1 MDEVAVKK
9 YVPQIDY
16 TSRDYTSIRE
26 DLISLIPNFAP
37 NWTNR
42 DPADFGMTILEAFAY
57 MGDQLN
63 YYIDRAANESFITTA
78 SQRDSVLQLA
88 RLLGYQA
95 TNNTASKVTLTFQ
108 NSTGSPITVPAL
120 TQVATS
126 NITSS
131 TSTQVIFETAS
142 SITISANSSN
152 STSLA

>member
-1 MDEVAVKK
+1 MAVKK

-26 DLISLIPNFAP
+26 DLVSLIPNFAP

-57 MGDQLN
+57 MGDQLH
-63 YYIDRAANESFITTA
+63 YYIDRAANESFISTA

-95 TNNTASKVTLTFQ
+95 TNNTASRVTVTFQ
-108 NSTGSPITVPAL
+108 NSTANPITVPAL
-120 TQVATS
+120 TQVATT
-126 NITSS
+126 NVTSS
-131 TSTQVIFETAS
+131 TSQQIIFETA
-142 SITISANSSN
+142 
-152 STSLA
+152 TSVVVPATGDRKSVV